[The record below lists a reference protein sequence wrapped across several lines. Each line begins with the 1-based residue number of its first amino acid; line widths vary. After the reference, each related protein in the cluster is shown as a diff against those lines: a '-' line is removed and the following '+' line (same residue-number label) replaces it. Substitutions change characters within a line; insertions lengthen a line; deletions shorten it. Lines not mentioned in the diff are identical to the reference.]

1 MEKDEEE
8 GEDEEKEEDE
18 EEEAKKGGWAKEED
32 SDRRELSQA
41 ASAAIPQRRTLSLA
55 YFFSILT
62 NTFQYLDDMQIQYLS
77 PVFVPSQLNAFLF
90 PLFQAGFD
98 KRSGRWSPFRCPW
111 YFDIIFVFSAGVF
124 LYLYSELYCIC
135 TLGQPAEWLSVTF
148 CAPALGNLR
157 SPDAGAACSRS

>member
-1 MEKDEEE
+1 MKRRRIKRRRRMKRRRQKKVDERRR
-8 GEDEEKEEDE
+8 KILT
-18 EEEAKKGGWAKEED
+18 GGNSHKLPAPLFLNVEP
-32 SDRRELSQA
+32 SCLH
-41 ASAAIPQRRTLSLA
+41 I
-55 YFFSILT
+55 FFSILT

-90 PLFQAGFD
+90 PLFQARFD
-98 KRSGRWSPFRCPW
+98 KRSGRWSLFRCPW

-124 LYLYSELYCIC
+124 LYLCSELYCIC

-157 SPDAGAACSRS
+157 SPDAGAACSCS